1 MTRPLHPLR
10 RSAVAMA
17 LIVVAAAA
25 QAQTLRWASAGEPL
39 TMDPFAQNESLTN
52 VMNGQIYEFLVAR
65 DKQLNIVPQLATEW
79 KQNGPLKWTF
89 KLRPGVKFHDG
100 RPFTADD
107 VVFSLQRAKQPTSQ
121 IAAYANA
128 LGEARKI
135 DDLTVEFNLPQ
146 FNPIFLQHL
155 NALYIMSKGWAE
167 ENKATRTQDFAGK
180 EEAYTAFHANGTG
193 PWILERREPDVKTVL
208 KRNPNYWGTIEGNVQ
223 QVIHTPIKSDATRTA
238 ALLSGEVDFVLDP
251 SPQDL
256 ERLRNTPQVKVIEG
270 PENRVLYIGLDQA
283 RDELLYSNVKG
294 KNPFKDL
301 RVRKAMYH
309 AVDIETIKT
318 RLMNG
323 RANPTGA
330 LMPSPLG
337 TFNDPDIER
346 RLPFD
351 LATAR
356 QLMKDA
362 GYANGFEFTLD
373 CPNNRYVNDE
383 RICQALAAQWSKI
396 NLKVRVNAQPKVL
409 FFAKLDKLDTSAYLF
424 GWGGSITDP
433 ETTFTPIY
441 RNRGEKG
448 VGEYNRGNFKDDEL
462 DALAAASSKEADP
475 EKRKALIKQVFKRHN
490 DQVHHIPLH
499 RQYIPWASR
508 QNVSVV
514 HRADNWLELRW
525 VNVGK

>member
-1 MTRPLHPLR
+1 MRHLLCLGLL
-10 RSAVAMA
+10 SAS
-17 LIVVAAAA
+17 LLGAA
-25 QAQTLRWASAGEPL
+25 QAQTLRWAAAGDPL
-39 TMDPFAQNESLTN
+39 TLDPYAQNESLTN
-52 VMNGQIYEFLVAR
+52 VVNGQIYEFLVAR

-79 KQNGPLKWTF
+79 KQNGPLQWTF

-100 RPFTADD
+100 RAFTADD

-121 IAAYANA
+121 IAAYASA

-146 FNPIFLQHL
+146 FNPVFLQHL
-155 NALYIMSKGWAE
+155 NALYILSKGWAE
-167 ENKATRTQDFAGK
+167 EHKATQTQNFASK
-180 EEAYTAFHANGTG
+180 EESYAAFNANGTG
-193 PWILERREPDVKTVL
+193 PWIVEKREPDVKTVL
-208 KRNPNYWGTIEGNVQ
+208 KRNPNYWGQIEGNVQ
-223 QVIHTPIKSDATRTA
+223 QVVYTPIKSDATRTA
-238 ALLSGEVDFVLDP
+238 ALLSGEVDLVLDP
-251 SPQDL
+251 PPRDL
-256 ERLRNTPQVKVIEG
+256 DRLRSTAQIKVVEG
-270 PENRVLYIGLDQA
+270 PENRVLYIGMDQG
-283 RDELLYSNVKG
+283 RDELLYGSTG
-294 KNPFKDL
+294 KNPFKDV
-301 RVRKAMYH
+301 RVRKALYY
-309 AVDIETIKT
+309 ATDIETIKT

-323 RANPTGA
+323 QSSPTGA

-337 TFNDPDIER
+337 SFNDPEIEA

-351 LATAR
+351 LAAAKK
-356 QLMKDA
+356 LLAEA
-362 GYANGFEFTLD
+362 GYPQGFEFTLD

-383 RICQALAAQWSKI
+383 RICQALAAQWAKA
-396 NLKVRVNAQPKVL
+396 NVKVRVNAQPKAL

-475 EKRKALIKQVFKRHN
+475 DKRKALIKQVFKRHN

-499 RQYIPWASR
+499 RQYSAWATR
-508 QNVSVV
+508 TNVSVV

-525 VNVGK
+525 VRVAP